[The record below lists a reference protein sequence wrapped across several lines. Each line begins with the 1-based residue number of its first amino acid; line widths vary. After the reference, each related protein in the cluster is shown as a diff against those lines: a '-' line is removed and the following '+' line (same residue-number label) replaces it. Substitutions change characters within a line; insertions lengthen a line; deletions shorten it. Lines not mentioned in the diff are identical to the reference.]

1 MCGLF
6 VFVFAALGVSRHS
19 GGRRHRSKKIFDR
32 RSCVHV
38 SASPITII
46 SHLPTYLPTSIMI
59 RALYVPLALGA
70 LLAFA
75 APARTSE
82 LQFKGDSRIFYQP
95 NPPVSAAPTPS
106 LPQNGP
112 LYEFTRIGGTEA
124 ASTNERTNERT
135 RSSDS
140 THSHTVSRSRSRSA
154 QTIESRS
161 CEGSSTR
168 VHGLV
173 GPLRQGSHASAVV
186 PRYI

>member
-82 LQFKGDSRIFYQP
+82 LQFKGGFSNLLPAQP
-95 NPPVSAAPTPS
+95 ARFCRTHAVSAP
-106 LPQNGP
+106 
-112 LYEFTRIGGTEA
+112 
-124 ASTNERTNERT
+124 ER
-135 RSSDS
+135 
-140 THSHTVSRSRSRSA
+140 A
-154 QTIESRS
+154 FI
-161 CEGSSTR
+161 R
-168 VHGLV
+168 VYSY
-173 GPLRQGSHASAVV
+173 R
-186 PRYI
+186 RN